1 MISDLRTLLDR
12 HLGLLRAELRA
23 IAREALALLIGSII
37 VVTLLTGVV
46 VLVAGA
52 LVVAA
57 GDALYGSPYFGVAL
71 LVVLLLGLAAWIPV
85 VLLGVDRGR
94 RERRR
99 AVLPALAVTVI
110 VSLAALA
117 LGLERQPAAG
127 FATLAGLTAFALAL
141 AASLRRL
148 DRGAIAD
155 RFYPHVSEAELRATV
170 AEAETLLGRRTDD
183 HHG

>member
-1 MISDLRTLLDR
+1 MLSDLRTLLDR
-12 HLGLLRAELRA
+12 HLGLLRAELGA
-23 IAREALALLIGSII
+23 IAREAVALLIGSIV

-46 VLVAGA
+46 VLLIGA
-52 LVVAA
+52 LVIAA

-71 LVVLLLGLAAWIPV
+71 LVALLLGLAAWIPV

-99 AVLPALAVTVI
+99 AILPALAVTTLVALVTI
-110 VSLAALA
+110 AA
-117 LGLERQPAAG
+117 GLEREPAAG
-127 FATLAGLTAFALAL
+127 IATFAGIKTFALAL

-148 DRGAIAD
+148 DRDAITD
-155 RFYPHVSEAELRATV
+155 RFYPHVSEAELRATI
-170 AEAETLLGRRTDD
+170 AEAETLLGRKSD